1 MNNVII
7 NRLIKIMQILL
18 TRVSRA
24 TKITLN
30 KLGVFT
36 VSSLHAFIC
45 ARSPSLLNNL
55 LAGRGATKR
64 KAPALSR
71 SNSSSGRRSLQSST
85 SRDDPEK
92 TVKVSLPDNQ
102 VSMRNLFGYTFEIN
116 HMSNVYI
123 YNLYL
128 YIILHIP
135 YVL

>member
-1 MNNVII
+1 MQF
-7 NRLIKIMQILL
+7 QILL

-64 KAPALSR
+64 KAPILSR

-102 VSMRNLFGYTFEIN
+102 VSTRP
-116 HMSNVYI
+116 
-123 YNLYL
+123 LYL
-128 YIILHIP
+128 H
-135 YVL
+135 